1 MYDGRTKKNMSIKK
15 KKRVAIYIMKIH
27 ENHKGDY
34 FRAFEEKIIYK
45 KSEQSLIMYAEHANF
60 TRFIYLFVN
69 LFNSIIYKKKIHT
82 HFHRKPKKY
91 TFIGPYF
98 VMVNRIKRRSTE

>member
-34 FRAFEEKIIYK
+34 FRASEEKITYK

-69 LFNSIIYKKKIHT
+69 LFNSIIYKKKDSYALSSKAKKNT
-82 HFHRKPKKY
+82 HLLAL
-91 TFIGPYF
+91 ILLWSI
-98 VMVNRIKRRSTE
+98 V